1 MQIVVKNPWLVDVKY
16 GQTCW
21 ICPKNFRRKRVIVF
35 LDKNSRYTRVFDD
48 FYELLLKPCNLK
60 DAWIENIME
69 GVISPKGESVM
80 ADDLGEKGEVVDKIW
95 YRSGKKIKINAM
107 TFKLLIAEFTDE
119 EGNQLSDHYPI
130 SSDIFYKLN

>member
-1 MQIVVKNPWLVDVKY
+1 MANFLNMSKNLQKEKSD
-16 GQTCW
+16 C
-21 ICPKNFRRKRVIVF
+21 F
-35 LDKNSRYTRVFDD
+35 LDKNSRYTRGGDD